1 MQLIQLKLY
10 VKGDVDMPTN
20 QFTMQDPRSQYQM
33 GRTEKDSDQ
42 PDPGLD
48 EILKPKADHGE
59 DTYVGSDRL
68 KGRKA
73 LITGGDSG
81 IGRAGC
87 HCICQRRCR
96 CGY

>member
-48 EILKPKADHGE
+48 EI
-59 DTYVGSDRL
+59 
-68 KGRKA
+68 
-73 LITGGDSG
+73 
-81 IGRAGC
+81 
-87 HCICQRRCR
+87 
-96 CGY
+96 